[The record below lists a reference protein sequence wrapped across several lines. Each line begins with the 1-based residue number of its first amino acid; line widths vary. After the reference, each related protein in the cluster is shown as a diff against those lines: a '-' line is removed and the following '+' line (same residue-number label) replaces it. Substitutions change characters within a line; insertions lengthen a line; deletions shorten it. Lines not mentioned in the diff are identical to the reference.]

1 MSSLWTAIL
10 LVALVSFALKAAGP
24 ALLGNRPL
32 PPRTAT
38 MIALFAPALLA
49 GLIVTDFA
57 GPSWSEADWTLAAG
71 LTAATIA
78 YLCRAPVLASV
89 AIALAVT
96 ALLRAV
102 F

>member
-1 MSSLWTAIL
+1 MNSLWTAIL
-10 LVALVSFALKAAGP
+10 LVALVSFVLKAAGP

-32 PPRTAT
+32 PPRAAT

-57 GPSWSEADWTLAAG
+57 GPNWSEADWTLAAG
-71 LTAATIA
+71 LAAATIA
-78 YLCRAPVLASV
+78 YLRRAPVLASV

-96 ALLRAV
+96 AILRAV
-102 F
+102 I

>member
-10 LVALVSFALKAAGP
+10 LVALVSFVLKAAGP

-32 PPRTAT
+32 PVRAAAV
-38 MIALFAPALLA
+38 IALFAPALLA

-57 GPSWSEADWTLAAG
+57 GPGWSEADWTLAAG
-71 LTAATIA
+71 LAAATVA
-78 YLCRAPVLASV
+78 YLCRAPVLVSV

-96 ALLRAV
+96 AVLRAV
-102 F
+102 A